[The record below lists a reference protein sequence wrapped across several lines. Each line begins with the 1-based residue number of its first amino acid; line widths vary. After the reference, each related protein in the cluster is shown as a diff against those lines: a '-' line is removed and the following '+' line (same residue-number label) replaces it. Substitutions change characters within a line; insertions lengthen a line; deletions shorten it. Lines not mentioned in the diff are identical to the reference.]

1 MGKQAEDTGH
11 EGPEFGSH
19 ICLFWISN
27 SFSREAEVKETQCY
41 FISFFWPS
49 LLRAGIFGGASHA
62 KQVLCQFT
70 AG

>member
-27 SFSREAEVKETQCY
+27 SFSREAEVKETQRY
-41 FISFFWPS
+41 FISFFGQVFSEQEYLVVPCMPS
-49 LLRAGIFGGASHA
+49 KSCAN
-62 KQVLCQFT
+62 
-70 AG
+70 